1 MCWHGTC
8 WYFKTLQGGG
18 DTEKVSLHD
27 DDEMMMVMMMGMRR
41 ARVVVTVIKVSHNDD
56 EEDDDGDDEDGGDS
70 DQGESYRDRKQ
81 VGGLGRETGVGVECA
96 GCSVVEC
103 S

>member
-41 ARVVVTVIKVSHNDD
+41 ARVVVTPIKVSHIGTGSRWADW
-56 EEDDDGDDEDGGDS
+56 EGK
-70 DQGESYRDRKQ
+70 QGW
-81 VGGLGRETGVGVECA
+81 GVECG
-96 GCSVVEC
+96 GCSGV
-103 S
+103 